1 MLFVCCK
8 NTEITIYYKS
18 NKNLEKIFE
27 NGDFMNKKEIA
38 KKVIIESGGIAKT
51 VSLNKAG
58 IQNFEIVKLCEQGE
72 IERVRHG
79 YYQITM
85 NNDVSDEQMIATFFD
100 EAIICMESA
109 LFYYGYSDHTP
120 LAWTLAVP
128 RSMTRSK
135 MNIDTFAYKLYFIQN
150 DQHQIGKEYADFNG
164 IKLPI
169 YDRERIICDCF
180 KYRTKMDSE
189 LFNKAINAYVS
200 DEKKNLGN
208 LSKYAK
214 EMRVYKK
221 VNELMGV
228 MLNG

>member
-1 MLFVCCK
+1 
-8 NTEITIYYKS
+8 
-18 NKNLEKIFE
+18 
-27 NGDFMNKKEIA
+27 MNKKEIA

-100 EAIICMESA
+100 EAIICMDSA

-150 DQHQIGKEYADFNG
+150 DQHQIFTKNKIFVRRRKEKERENIYMCKYIGKF
-164 IKLPI
+164 
-169 YDRERIICDCF
+169 
-180 KYRTKMDSE
+180 MH
-189 LFNKAINAYVS
+189 VS
-200 DEKKNLGN
+200 
-208 LSKYAK
+208 
-214 EMRVYKK
+214 KK
-221 VNELMGV
+221 VQ
-228 MLNG
+228 